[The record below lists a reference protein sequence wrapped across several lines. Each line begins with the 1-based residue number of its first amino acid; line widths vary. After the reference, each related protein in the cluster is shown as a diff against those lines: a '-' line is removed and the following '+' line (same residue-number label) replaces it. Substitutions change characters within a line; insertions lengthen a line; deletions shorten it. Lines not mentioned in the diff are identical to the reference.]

1 MNSQGKNTFPSESL
15 TRRKSGFIDDP
26 DFHKSGSGKTDG
38 GNGRTASKFVRV
50 AVKKGR
56 RKRANMEAS
65 WRRTI
70 ARVILFGLVVFVIYQ
85 CFIFFTEV
93 HVHGEYSPRSLRS
106 DNNDNNKDKQPQWIA
121 IDGDDNDKGP
131 ILQLLKDAGISDL
144 PPETLDQLPTW
155 SQVT

>member
-15 TRRKSGFIDDP
+15 TRRKSGLIDDLA
-26 DFHKSGSGKTDG
+26 FHKSGSGKTDG
-38 GNGRTASKFVRV
+38 GNGNTASKFVRV

-56 RKRANMEAS
+56 RKRANTEAS

-70 ARVILFGLVVFVIYQ
+70 ARVILFGLVVFVTYQ
-85 CFIFFTEV
+85 CFIFFTEE
-93 HVHGEYSPRSLRS
+93 HVHGEYSPRSLSRS
-106 DNNDNNKDKQPQWIA
+106 DNDKDRQPQGIA

-131 ILQLLKDAGISDL
+131 ILQLLKDAGITDL